1 MVNRDEKTLL
11 LYALIVILIINII
24 LFFFIENVTYI
35 IAIEL
40 PIFTAC
46 IIFEII
52 NVQNK
57 LKNNDHDNNNEN
69 QD

>member
-1 MVNRDEKTLL
+1 MKK
-11 LYALIVILIINII
+11 LYYFIALIVILIINII
-24 LFFFIENVTYI
+24 LFFFIENVAYI
-35 IAIEL
+35 IA
-40 PIFTAC
+40 TAC

-57 LKNNDHDNNNEN
+57 LKNNDHDYNNEN

>member
-1 MVNRDEKTLL
+1 MKK
-11 LYALIVILIINII
+11 LYYFIALIVVLIINII
-24 LFFFIENVTYI
+24 LFFFIENVAYI

-40 PIFTAC
+40 PIFTVC

-57 LKNNDHDNNNEN
+57 LKNNDDDNNSEN

>member
-1 MVNRDEKTLL
+1 MKK
-11 LYALIVILIINII
+11 LYYFIALIVILIINII
-24 LFFFIENVTYI
+24 LFFFIKNVAYI

-40 PIFTAC
+40 PIFTTC

-57 LKNNDHDNNNEN
+57 LKNNENDNNNVN

>member
-1 MVNRDEKTLL
+1 MKK
-11 LYALIVILIINII
+11 LYYFIALVVILIINII
-24 LFFFIENVTYI
+24 LFFFIENVAYI

-57 LKNNDHDNNNEN
+57 LTKNEDDNNEN

>member
-1 MVNRDEKTLL
+1 MKK
-11 LYALIVILIINII
+11 LYYFIALIVILIINII
-24 LFFFIENVTYI
+24 LFFFIENVAYI

-57 LKNNDHDNNNEN
+57 LNEKDDNSENEK

>member
-1 MVNRDEKTLL
+1 MKK
-11 LYALIVILIINII
+11 LYYFIALIVILIINII
-24 LFFFIENVTYI
+24 LFFFIENVAYI

-57 LKNNDHDNNNEN
+57 LKNNDRDYNNEN

>member
-1 MVNRDEKTLL
+1 MKKF
-11 LYALIVILIINII
+11 YYFIALIVILIINII
-24 LFFFIENVTYI
+24 LFFFIEKVAYI

>member
-1 MVNRDEKTLL
+1 MKK
-11 LYALIVILIINII
+11 LYYFIALIVILIINII
-24 LFFFIENVTYI
+24 LFFFIENVAYI
-35 IAIEL
+35 IAVEL

-46 IIFEII
+46 IIFDII

>member
-1 MVNRDEKTLL
+1 MKK
-11 LYALIVILIINII
+11 LYYFIALIVILIINII
-24 LFFFIENVTYI
+24 LFENVAYI

-52 NVQNK
+52 NVQIK
-57 LKNNDHDNNNEN
+57 LKK
-69 QD
+69 

>member
-1 MVNRDEKTLL
+1 MKKF
-11 LYALIVILIINII
+11 YYFIALIVILIINII
-24 LFFFIENVTYI
+24 LFSFIEKVAYI

>member
-1 MVNRDEKTLL
+1 MKK
-11 LYALIVILIINII
+11 LYYFIALNAILIINII
-24 LFFFIENVTYI
+24 LFFFIENVAYI

-57 LKNNDHDNNNEN
+57 LKNNDQDYNNEN

>member
-1 MVNRDEKTLL
+1 MKK
-11 LYALIVILIINII
+11 LYYFIALIVILIINII
-24 LFFFIENVTYI
+24 LFFFIKNVAYI

-57 LKNNDHDNNNEN
+57 LKDSNDDNNNEN

>member
-1 MVNRDEKTLL
+1 MKK
-11 LYALIVILIINII
+11 LYYFIALIVVLIINII
-24 LFFFIENVTYI
+24 LFFFIKNVAYI

>member
-1 MVNRDEKTLL
+1 MKK
-11 LYALIVILIINII
+11 LYYFIALIVILIINII
-24 LFFFIENVTYI
+24 LFFFIENVAYI

-40 PIFTAC
+40 PIFAAC

-57 LKNNDHDNNNEN
+57 LKNNDDDNNNEN
-69 QD
+69 LD

>member
-1 MVNRDEKTLL
+1 MKK
-11 LYALIVILIINII
+11 LYYFIVLIVILIINII
-24 LFFFIENVTYI
+24 LFSFIKNVAYI

-40 PIFTAC
+40 PIFTTC

-57 LKNNDHDNNNEN
+57 QKNNEDDNNNEK

>member
-1 MVNRDEKTLL
+1 MKK
-11 LYALIVILIINII
+11 LYYFIALIVILIINII
-24 LFFFIENVTYI
+24 LLFFVENVTYI

>member
-1 MVNRDEKTLL
+1 MKK
-11 LYALIVILIINII
+11 LYYFIALIVILIINII
-24 LFFFIENVTYI
+24 LFSFIKNVAYI

-40 PIFTAC
+40 PIFTTC

-57 LKNNDHDNNNEN
+57 QKNNEDDNNNEK

>member
-1 MVNRDEKTLL
+1 MKK
-11 LYALIVILIINII
+11 LYYFIALIVILIINII
-24 LFFFIENVTYI
+24 LFIFIENVAYI

-57 LKNNDHDNNNEN
+57 LKNNDDDNNNEN

>member
-1 MVNRDEKTLL
+1 MKK
-11 LYALIVILIINII
+11 LYYFIALIVILIINFI
-24 LFFFIENVTYI
+24 LFFFIEKVAYI

-57 LKNNDHDNNNEN
+57 LKNNDDDNNSED

>member
-1 MVNRDEKTLL
+1 MKK
-11 LYALIVILIINII
+11 LYYFIALIVILIINII
-24 LFFFIENVTYI
+24 LFFFIKNVAYI

-57 LKNNDHDNNNEN
+57 QKNNEDDNNNEN

>member
-1 MVNRDEKTLL
+1 MKK
-11 LYALIVILIINII
+11 LYYFIALIVILIINII
-24 LFFFIENVTYI
+24 LFFFIEKVAYI

-57 LKNNDHDNNNEN
+57 LKNNEDDNNNEN

>member
-1 MVNRDEKTLL
+1 MKK
-11 LYALIVILIINII
+11 LYYFIALIVILIINII
-24 LFFFIENVTYI
+24 LFFFIENVAYI

-40 PIFTAC
+40 PIFMAC

-57 LKNNDHDNNNEN
+57 LKNNDYDNNNEN